1 MSGSVILHNFPHA
14 IGALDGKH
22 VAIEAPP
29 NEGSYYFNYK
39 GFHSLVLLALVD
51 ANYKFIYVDCSGN
64 GKISDG
70 GIYKNSTLYKAII
83 RNEVNI
89 PQPEPLR
96 ARTKKIPYCIIGDDA
111 FALSHNLLKPYPRST
126 NLSAKQKIFNCR
138 LCRASRVVENAFGIL
153 SSRFRIFKRTMNTKL
168 QTTETIIICCCVLH
182 NFLRPETFMNRE
194 NKSLSDV
201 LPNIRHEGGNFS
213 SNVARQV
220 REEFADY
227 FVNEGNVDFQW
238 TRI

>member
-1 MSGSVILHNFPHA
+1 
-14 IGALDGKH
+14 
-22 VAIEAPP
+22 
-29 NEGSYYFNYK
+29 
-39 GFHSLVLLALVD
+39 
-51 ANYKFIYVDCSGN
+51 
-64 GKISDG
+64 
-70 GIYKNSTLYKAII
+70 
-83 RNEVNI
+83 
-89 PQPEPLR
+89 
-96 ARTKKIPYCIIGDDA
+96 
-111 FALSHNLLKPYPRST
+111 
-126 NLSAKQKIFNCR
+126 
-138 LCRASRVVENAFGIL
+138 
-153 SSRFRIFKRTMNTKL
+153 MNTKL

-201 LPNIRHEGGNFS
+201 LPNIRHERGNFS